1 MRLRKGENGMAKP
14 EAPVLETERL
24 ILRRRQPRDVPRM
37 LQAYQDEKIRRYLGG
52 YPPKDS
58 ASLTQLV
65 RRRTPVEW
73 AITLRGEDLYIGEC
87 TINRVVDG
95 YLGELGYLLLREYW
109 GRGYAS
115 EAARAV
121 LDYAADRLRLGRM
134 YALIDAANA
143 HSIRLAERLGFER
156 VAFLPEANFGGRVA
170 DMVYYSR
177 KLPGREWP
185 QVP

>member
-1 MRLRKGENGMAKP
+1 MAKP

-24 ILRRRQPRDVPRM
+24 ILRRRQQRDVPRM
-37 LQAYQDEKIRRYLGG
+37 LQAYQDERIRRYLGG
-52 YPPKDS
+52 HPPKDS

-65 RRRTPVEW
+65 RKRTPVEW

-87 TINRVVDG
+87 TINRVVDS

-109 GRGYAS
+109 GQGYAF

-121 LDYAADRLRLGRM
+121 LDCASDRLHLGRM

-143 HSIRLAERLGFER
+143 RSIRLAERLDFER
-156 VAFLPEANFGGRVA
+156 VALLPEANFGGRVA

-185 QVP
+185 PVP